1 MGSVS
6 LQVVD
11 VFEEVE
17 EELRSERYRRLFRT
31 WGPWVAGALVLALAA
46 ALCWWG
52 WQSWQTSR
60 AETAAA
66 HYDRGMQ
73 ALSEG
78 ETEAAD
84 AAFVEAVDT
93 GSPGYKSLAL
103 QQRAGIAVS
112 QGRTDEAVALFDDAA
127 DASRQPLMAD
137 LARLKAAYLLMD
149 AAPLDEIEQRLGPI
163 AEDGRPFSA
172 YAREAQ
178 GLARIQHGQ
187 TAEARP
193 VFALL
198 ALGQDVPDV
207 VRQRAQLIQDAID
220 SGVAASLAEIVR
232 AQAELPEPGA
242 DQTQAQGQRQSA
254 PEQPAAQP

>member
-1 MGSVS
+1 M
-6 LQVVD
+6 VD

-31 WGPWVAGALVLALAA
+31 WWPWVAGALVLALVA
-46 ALCWWG
+46 ALAWWG

-73 ALSEG
+73 ALSE
-78 ETEAAD
+78 ENIDAAE
-84 AAFVEAVDT
+84 AAFVEAVDV
-93 GSPGYKSLAL
+93 GSGGYKALAL
-103 QQRAGIAVS
+103 HQRAGIAVA
-112 QGRTDEAVALFDDAA
+112 QDRIEDAVALFDEAA
-127 DASRQPLMAD
+127 SASRQPLIAD
-137 LARLKAAYLLMD
+137 LARLKAAFLLMD
-149 AAPLDEIEQRLGPI
+149 TASLEDIEARLAPI
-163 AEDGRPFSA
+163 AEDGRPFSP

-187 TAEARP
+187 TAQARP

-207 VRQRAQLIQDAID
+207 VRQRAQLVQDAID
-220 SGVAASLAEIVR
+220 SGVAASMAEIVR
-232 AQAELPEPGA
+232 AQAEAPQPEAAMTPT
-242 DQTQAQGQRQSA
+242 QTPAGVA
-254 PEQPAAQP
+254 PAAQP

>member
-1 MGSVS
+1 M
-6 LQVVD
+6 VD

-31 WGPWVAGALVLALAA
+31 WGPWVAGALVLALVA
-46 ALCWWG
+46 ALAWWG

-78 ETEAAD
+78 NTDAAD

-93 GSPGYKSLAL
+93 GSGGYKALAL
-103 QQRAGIAVS
+103 QQRAGIALNAGETE
-112 QGRTDEAVALFDDAA
+112 QAVALFDEAA
-127 DASRQPLMAD
+127 DASGQTVISD
-137 LARLKAAYLLMD
+137 LARLKAVYLLID
-149 AAPLDEIEQRLGPI
+149 TAPLEEIEERLAPI
-163 AEDGRPFSA
+163 AEDDRPFSA

-187 TAEARP
+187 VAEARP

-207 VRQRAQLIQDAID
+207 VRQRAQLVQDAID
-220 SGVAASLAEIVR
+220 SGVAASMAEIVR
-232 AQAELPEPGA
+232 AQAELPQPEVGQNQA
-242 DQTQAQGQRQSA
+242 QAQGPAQGA
-254 PEQPAAQP
+254 PAQPAAQP

>member
-1 MGSVS
+1 M
-6 LQVVD
+6 VD

-31 WGPWVAGALVLALAA
+31 WGPWVAAALVLALVA
-46 ALCWWG
+46 ALAWWG

-73 ALSEG
+73 ALSE
-78 ETEAAD
+78 ENADAAD
-84 AAFVEAVDT
+84 AAFVDAVDT
-93 GSPGYKSLAL
+93 GSAGYKALAL
-103 QQRAGIAVS
+103 HQRAGIAVA
-112 QGRTDEAVALFDDAA
+112 QDRIDDAVALFDEAA
-127 DASRQPLMAD
+127 SASRQPMIAD
-137 LARLKAAYLLMD
+137 LARLKAVFLLMD
-149 AAPLDEIEQRLGPI
+149 TAPLEDIEARLAPI
-163 AEDGRPFSA
+163 AQDGRPFSP

-207 VRQRAQLIQDAID
+207 VRQRAQLVQDAID
-220 SGVAASLAEIVR
+220 SGVAASMVEIIR
-232 AQAELPEPGA
+232 AQADAPQA
-242 DQTQAQGQRQSA
+242 DAALSPTQTPAGPA
-254 PEQPAAQP
+254 PSAQP

>member
-1 MGSVS
+1 M
-6 LQVVD
+6 VD

-31 WGPWVAGALVLALAA
+31 WGPWVAGALVLALVA
-46 ALCWWG
+46 ALAWWG

-78 ETEAAD
+78 NTDAAD

-93 GSPGYKSLAL
+93 GSSGYKALAL
-103 QQRAGIAVS
+103 QQRAGIALNAGDTE
-112 QGRTDEAVALFDDAA
+112 QAVALFDEAA
-127 DASRQPLMAD
+127 DSSGQTVIAD
-137 LARLKAAYLLMD
+137 LARLKAVYLLMD
-149 AAPLDEIEQRLGPI
+149 TAPLEEIETRLAPL
-163 AEDGRPFSA
+163 AEDDRPFSA

-187 TAEARP
+187 VAEARP
-193 VFALL
+193 IFALL
-198 ALGQDVPDV
+198 ELGQDVPDV
-207 VRQRAQLIQDAID
+207 VRQRAQLVKDAID
-220 SGVAASLAEIVR
+220 TGVAASMAEIVR
-232 AQAELPEPGA
+232 AQAELPQPGVGQN
-242 DQTQAQGQRQSA
+242 QTQAPAQGQGPDQGA
-254 PEQPAAQP
+254 PAQPAVQP

>member
-1 MGSVS
+1 M
-6 LQVVD
+6 VD

-31 WGPWVAGALVLALAA
+31 WGPWVAGALVLALVA
-46 ALCWWG
+46 ALAWWG

-78 ETEAAD
+78 NTDAAD

-93 GSPGYKSLAL
+93 GSSGYKALAL
-103 QQRAGIAVS
+103 QQRAGIALNAGDTEQAVVLF
-112 QGRTDEAVALFDDAA
+112 DEAA
-127 DASRQPLMAD
+127 DSSGQTVIAD
-137 LARLKAAYLLMD
+137 LARLKAVYLLMD
-149 AAPLDEIEQRLGPI
+149 TAPLEEIETRLAPL
-163 AEDGRPFSA
+163 AEDDRPFSA

-187 TAEARP
+187 VAEARP
-193 VFALL
+193 IFALL
-198 ALGQDVPDV
+198 ELGQDVPDV
-207 VRQRAQLIQDAID
+207 VRQRAQLVKDAID
-220 SGVAASLAEIVR
+220 TGVAASMAEIVR
-232 AQAELPEPGA
+232 AQAELPQPGVGQN
-242 DQTQAQGQRQSA
+242 QTQAPAQGQGPDQGA
-254 PEQPAAQP
+254 PAQPAVQP